1 MSTQESFSNRS
12 LVSLSQL
19 EEIKHKE
26 YLGQLSQQNQDL
38 MQENE
43 KLNKELIELMEKNE
57 TLQGESQD
65 MELEYEKKEEEFKK
79 EMKKMEEEKSHNYDT
94 LLKEKKKI
102 AEIMD
107 IINETEDAYLINEMG
122 EIINKK
128 EDMNE
133 EMK

>member
-1 MSTQESFSNRS
+1 
-12 LVSLSQL
+12 
-19 EEIKHKE
+19 
-26 YLGQLSQQNQDL
+26 
-38 MQENE
+38 
-43 KLNKELIELMEKNE
+43 
-57 TLQGESQD
+57 

-94 LLKEKKKI
+94 LQKEKKKI

-128 EDMNE
+128 EDLNE

>member
-1 MSTQESFSNRS
+1 MATQESFSNRS

-19 EEIKHKE
+19 EEIRHKE
-26 YLGQLSQQNQDL
+26 YLGQISQQNQDL

-43 KLNKELIELMEKNE
+43 RLNKELLELMEKNE
-57 TLQGESQD
+57 TLQGESQE
-65 MELEYEKKEEEFKK
+65 MELEYEKREEEFKK
-79 EMKKMEEEKSHNYDT
+79 EMKKMEEEKSHNYET

-128 EDMNE
+128 EENSD

>member
-1 MSTQESFSNRS
+1 MATQESFSNRS

-26 YLGQLSQQNQDL
+26 YLGQISQQNQDL
-38 MQENE
+38 IQENE
-43 KLNKELIELMEKNE
+43 RLNKELLELMEKNE
-57 TLQGESQD
+57 TLQGESQE
-65 MELEYEKKEEEFKK
+65 MELEYEKREEEFKK
-79 EMKKMEEEKSHNYDT
+79 EMKKMEEEKSHNYET

-128 EDMNE
+128 EENSN

>member
-1 MSTQESFSNRS
+1 
-12 LVSLSQL
+12 
-19 EEIKHKE
+19 
-26 YLGQLSQQNQDL
+26 
-38 MQENE
+38 
-43 KLNKELIELMEKNE
+43 
-57 TLQGESQD
+57 
-65 MELEYEKKEEEFKK
+65 
-79 EMKKMEEEKSHNYDT
+79 MEEEKSHNYDT

-128 EDMNE
+128 EDLNE